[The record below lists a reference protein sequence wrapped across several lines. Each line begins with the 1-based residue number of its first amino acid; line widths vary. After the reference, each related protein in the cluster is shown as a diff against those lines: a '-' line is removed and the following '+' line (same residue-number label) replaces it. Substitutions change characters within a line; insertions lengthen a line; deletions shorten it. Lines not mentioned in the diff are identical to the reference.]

1 MLFIVKKLFGI
12 AIFYYPF
19 HVNSSSFRS
28 YFNDN
33 TWYHVVLSKFCVKY
47 LVQLCWHSARLLV
60 RAACKKSCC
69 SIWFS
74 LRQVTNLSHSS
85 VDHPDFIVWFSLFYG
100 WFPKQRTGVRVQ
112 KRQTRK
118 HEVKDWE
125 GTMLL
130 TCNPY
135 FASSPLV
142 QFLTLSLVNNGKL
155 NCYKIHIIF

>member
-1 MLFIVKKLFGI
+1 MWIQL
-12 AIFYYPF
+12 
-19 HVNSSSFRS
+19 SSKVILIIITR
-28 YFNDN
+28 
-33 TWYHVVLSKFCVKY
+33 YHVVLHKFHVKY

-69 SIWFS
+69 WICFT

-85 VDHPDFIVWFSLFYG
+85 VDHPDFIVWVSLFYG
-100 WFPKQRTGVRVQ
+100 WLPMQHTGGWVQ

-130 TCNPY
+130 TCNLY
-135 FASSPLV
+135 FTSSPLV
-142 QFLTLSLVNNGKL
+142 PFLALSLGNNIKL
-155 NCYKIHIIF
+155 NCYKIRIIL